1 MSVKPSVQRLA
12 EEFVVAWNTRDI
24 ESLERMFHPEFRW
37 HIAVT
42 DYDQSELRPLQSKL
56 LSGMN
61 IPWTKSIFDKSE
73 TLTKFSR
80 IFGATD
86 LFTIELRSVIAQGD
100 RAALEL
106 VGTAVNPINGRRY
119 NNLYCHVFERRDDQL
134 VLLREYQDTLLMF
147 DVWVAD

>member
-1 MSVKPSVQRLA
+1 MDEISSMEALA
-12 EEFVVAWNTRDI
+12 ERFVAAWNGRD
-24 ESLERMFHPEFRW
+24 LEGFDRLLHPDFSW

-42 DYDQSELRPLQSKL
+42 DYDDPKLRPLQSKL

-61 IPWTKSIFDKSE
+61 IAWTKSIFDKTE

-80 IFGATD
+80 IFATAQQ
-86 LFTIELRSVIAQGD
+86 FAIELRSVIAEED

-106 VGTAVNPINGRRY
+106 VGAAVNPVNGRRY
-119 NNLYCHVFERRDDQL
+119 NNLYCYVVERRDDQL

-147 DVWVAD
+147 DVWVAE